1 MSNSEFYI
9 TSKACEQT
17 IKFWLAFIVVLDL
30 EPKIHHKFY
39 NYLNGFGLSLGAL
52 LVPLAGSE
60 HYFSALLVTL
70 GGHGGNF
77 WSHWDPFTFGVVAV
91 PLAGKAHD

>member
-1 MSNSEFYI
+1 MRPI
-9 TSKACEQT
+9 A
-17 IKFWLAFIVVLDL
+17 A
-30 EPKIHHKFY
+30 
-39 NYLNGFGLSLGAL
+39 A
-52 LVPLAGSE
+52 AGD
-60 HYFSALLVTL
+60 APGIGGCCRRAAAPPRPLLVTL